1 MTSAR
6 HHLLMPTMCPVFLFS
21 AYKPCPASSRLCD
34 LGQVT
39 APTHNALIYIRDR
52 IIVLTMQSCEDMQNN
67 EIYSIISG
75 MGSHKSL
82 WISARPMLMIYFFIF
97 KKAIRDCFKGIKP
110 REKSLHNSRRTWG
123 TFRICKLK
131 AAYRELAIKNVE
143 NIVAALNLKTLIPGA
158 LVGI

>member
-39 APTHNALIYIRDR
+39 APSLNARIYIRDR

-67 EIYSIISG
+67 EIYSGISG
-75 MGSHKSL
+75 MDSHKSL
-82 WISARPMLMIYFFIF
+82 WISARLMLIIYFLYL
-97 KKAIRDCFKGIKP
+97 KKLSETALRASNQ
-110 REKSLHNSRRTWG
+110 EKRVYTTPEELGGHLIG
-123 TFRICKLK
+123 KLK
-131 AAYRELAIKNVE
+131 GAYRELAIKNVE